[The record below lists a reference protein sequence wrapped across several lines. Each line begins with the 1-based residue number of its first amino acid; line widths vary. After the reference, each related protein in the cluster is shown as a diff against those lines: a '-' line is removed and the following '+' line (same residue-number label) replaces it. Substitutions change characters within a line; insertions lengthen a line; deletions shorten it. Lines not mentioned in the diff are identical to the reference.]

1 LPSAPERLLLL
12 QIEPQKSDTDTGRRV
27 MRERLIRPGVRPGD
41 GIRSDATAPVPA
53 APANGVHSEPV
64 HAEHHPPP
72 FPVRPAE
79 LQAALG
85 PGEPLSSTAGS
96 ALRRTLGHDFSRVRV
111 HADVRGDHVARS
123 LGAEAL
129 AFGDHL
135 VFRGGRYA
143 PGTPGGDALLQ
154 HEGRHV
160 AAGTER
166 GGTRSAAPVQ
176 LAVGVDDVTEE
187 MVGMSFVT
195 RSAQGT
201 PPDEIPAGATVT
213 ITAWPTGTAA
223 TVSYDTG
230 KGTISLSVPKLALT
244 PAYTA
249 VPGVRQYTVGLSGQ
263 QTAVEK
269 REASTATARTDV
281 ADWQA
286 KKDQYKKNPD
296 VWTAGLARLEAELAR
311 QEGLL
316 ANSQNTLSQM
326 LVRETMYNRFDAVI
340 VQWVD
345 HYNTQ
350 FTPATNLDPNLVK
363 SMLFQESRMGT
374 QGTHLEKPPYSW
386 ADPKQHPIRSRYNL
400 GQAIDSYAHQQLLMI
415 EEMAPDLYTRYK
427 LADLAAADRAEGM
440 TESEI
445 IAWDGGALNT
455 AMQEFFARRT
465 GGNNPMGTPGR
476 DLHEDYAFWIRTAIR
491 WLFYKYMSLKT
502 PSWPEAIRAY
512 NGSGKR
518 AEAYRDAVVGRTAG
532 TGAISVGNK

>member
-1 LPSAPERLLLL
+1 
-12 QIEPQKSDTDTGRRV
+12 
-27 MRERLIRPGVRPGD
+27 MRERLTRPEARSGEGA
-41 GIRSDATAPVPA
+41 RSDAAAPVPA
-53 APANGVHSEPV
+53 ANGAHLEPV

-79 LQAALG
+79 LETALG
-85 PGEPLSSTAGS
+85 PGEPLSSAAGS
-96 ALRRTLGHDFSRVRV
+96 VLRRTLGHDFSRVRV
-111 HADVRGDHVARS
+111 HADVYGDHVARS

-129 AFGDHL
+129 AFGEHL

-143 PGTPGGDALLQ
+143 PGTPRGDALLR
-154 HEGRHV
+154 HEGRHL

-166 GGTRSAAPVQ
+166 GGTRSASPVQ
-176 LAVGVDDVTEE
+176 LEVGIDDVAEE

-213 ITAWPTGTAA
+213 VIEWPTGWGAK
-223 TVSYDTG
+223 VSYTPP
-230 KGTISLSVPKLALT
+230 KGTAITLTVRKLDLT
-244 PAYTA
+244 PAYTPVA
-249 VPGVRQYTVGLSGQ
+249 GIRKYEVGLSGQ
-263 QTAVEK
+263 QSAVEK
-269 REASTATARTDV
+269 RHTAANTAWGNL
-281 ADWQA
+281 ADWRG
-286 KKDQYKKNPD
+286 KKDQYKANPQ
-296 VWTAGLARLEAELAR
+296 VWEDGSRRLEEEVAR

-316 ANSQNTLSQM
+316 VRSQNTLSQM

-340 VQWVD
+340 VQWVN
-345 HYNTQ
+345 HYNAQ

-374 QGTHLEKPPYSW
+374 HGTHLEKPPYSW

-415 EEMAPDLYTRYK
+415 EEMAPDIYTKHK
-427 LADLAAADRAEGM
+427 LADLAAANRKKGM
-440 TESEI
+440 TNSEM
-445 IAWDGGALNT
+445 IAWSGGALNT
-455 AMQEFFARRT
+455 AMQEFFTRRT
-465 GGNNPMGTPGR
+465 GGNNAMGTPGR

-491 WLFYKYMSLKT
+491 WLFFKYLSLAT

-518 AEAYRDAVVGRTAG
+518 AQAYRDAVTGRTAG
-532 TGAISVGNK
+532 KGTISVGND